1 MKIYYS
7 TLICLSTLLV
17 LQGCALKPYQ
27 TVNET
32 KEVGKAK
39 YLMDEGGQKTLS
51 LSAANIDLD
60 GKLTLTGF
68 TFSELTQYEGPQME
82 QITKESRPP
91 DPIGALTNTALTFGL
106 NVLLEPRRTGG
117 QLVGDTRNERVTNS
131 YIDKTRGVQTGV
143 KVWQKQQT
151 NLSTQLLVEGI
162 LDRAISLNYSG
173 GPIDLSRYF
182 QESPYDKLIQV
193 KVTCQTCGE
202 ITRVQAQ
209 DFGSYGST
217 KIVEFDLGAYK
228 QKIKPPKIQVEK
240 EEQKRFGDQKSAMPA
255 GQQKCLRMGLAIG
268 TDDYKLCIASQK

>member
-131 YIDKTRGVQTGV
+131 YIDKTRGAQTGV
-143 KVWQKQQT
+143 KVWQKQQV
-151 NLSTQLLVEGI
+151 NLSTQILVEGI

-182 QESPYDKLIQV
+182 QESPYDKLVQV

-202 ITRVQAQ
+202 ITRIQAQ
-209 DFGSYGST
+209 DFRLYGSS
-217 KIVEFDLGAYK
+217 KVVEFDLGAYK
-228 QKIKPPKIQVEK
+228 HKIKNQKMQAEK
-240 EEQKRFGDQKSAMPA
+240 EEQKKIGDQKPA
-255 GQQKCLRMGLAIG
+255 AASGQQKCLRMGLAIG